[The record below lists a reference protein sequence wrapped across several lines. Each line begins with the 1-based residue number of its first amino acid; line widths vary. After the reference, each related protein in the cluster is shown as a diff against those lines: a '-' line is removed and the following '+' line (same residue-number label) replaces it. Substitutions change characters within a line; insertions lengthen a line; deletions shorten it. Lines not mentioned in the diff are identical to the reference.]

1 MFTAIR
7 NGLNFS
13 HSPLRFLSSSQ
24 EKYGDYHVTRLG
36 LNNVHLVFD
45 PALARTVLSDPLSYI
60 KTRFVYDKIKPITG
74 STGLVQIEGE
84 PGLKL
89 RAAFNSFFKQS
100 AIDTYL
106 ARAEQIVDS
115 AAPGLEGIR
124 DARDV
129 LTELALKTSISM
141 FAGVSS
147 DTDTKKLSHTFLQ
160 LNDLCA
166 KQFKNLLPI
175 PHPLRCARIKQVQ
188 EILDREIK
196 VIISNSNEQDCLIGF
211 IKAAEAEIPMEVT
224 EHFLLN
230 QLKTFLFAGHETT
243 ATYLVMAIYELARNS
258 ELQDMIYE
266 DCVAEHSEGQT
277 IQKFLKEILRLY
289 SPAWMIVR
297 ESVAPGE
304 LAGHSYKK
312 GDFFFIGVHQM
323 HRHPG
328 HWQTPEKINLSHHD
342 KPNPAFMPYGHGK
355 RHCIGSR
362 LADLELRMILG
373 IILKRFRIEY
383 RGPSGPVKQR
393 VMITAYPADPIH
405 VEFIKR
411 Q

>member
-1 MFTAIR
+1 MFIAIR

-13 HSPLRFLSSSQ
+13 RSPLRFLSSSQ

-36 LNNVHLVFD
+36 LNNVHLLFD
-45 PALARTVLSDPLSYI
+45 PVHARAVLSDPLSFI

-89 RAAFNSFFKQS
+89 RAAFNQFFKQS

-106 ARAEQIVDS
+106 ARAKQIVDR
-115 AAPGLEGIR
+115 AAPGFEGIH
-124 DARDV
+124 DARDIF
-129 LTELALKTSISM
+129 TELVLKTSISM
-141 FAGVSS
+141 FAGVST
-147 DTDTKKLSHTFLQ
+147 DTDAKKLSHTFLK

-175 PHPLRCARIKQVQ
+175 PHPLRCIRIKQVQ
-188 EILDREIK
+188 ETLDREIK
-196 VIISNSNEQDCLIGF
+196 EIISNSNEQDCLIGF
-211 IKAAEAEIPMEVT
+211 IKAAETEIPMEVS
-224 EHFLLN
+224 ELFLLN

-243 ATYLVMAIYELARNS
+243 ATYLVMAIYELARNP

-266 DCVAEHSEGQT
+266 DCVAENSEGQAT
-277 IQKFLKEILRLY
+277 QRFLKEILRLY

-297 ESVAPGE
+297 ESVAPGD
-304 LAGHSYKK
+304 LAGRSYKK
-312 GDFFFIGVHQM
+312 GDYFFLGVHQM
-323 HRHPG
+323 HRHSD
-328 HWQTPEKINLSHHD
+328 HWQNPSEINLSHHE

-373 IILKRFRIEY
+373 MILKRFRLEY

-393 VMITAYPADPIH
+393 VMITAYPADPVH